1 MIFLILERI
10 DFQAFLF
17 VLYLLYACFCF
28 SDDEVTIHVHKKHKK
43 SQLLSSDED
52 GSQRNNSPSRPP
64 GTPKTTTVEQSLQ
77 HSEKGSSRG
86 TPIRKIPSISS
97 EGSQSKVSLQKK
109 TSISTE
115 GGYQASIE
123 DEQSVS
129 NINEQETVL
138 AGQGSRPL
146 IAIPVCSL
154 DLHVQPETSL
164 VICFCYFCNRWLWNN
179 HLLNFSEDSLL

>member
-1 MIFLILERI
+1 M
-10 DFQAFLF
+10 
-17 VLYLLYACFCF
+17 LYACFCF

-43 SQLLSSDED
+43 SQSGQLVNSDED
-52 GSQRNNSPSRPP
+52 GSQKNNSPSRRPD
-64 GTPKTTTVEQSLQ
+64 TPKTTTVEKSLQ
-77 HSEKGSSRG
+77 HSDKGSSRG

-129 NINEQETVL
+129 NINDQETVL

-146 IAIPVCSL
+146 IAIPVCGP
-154 DLHVQPETSL
+154 DLQPETSL
-164 VICFCYFCNRWLWNN
+164 VV
-179 HLLNFSEDSLL
+179 

>member
-1 MIFLILERI
+1 M
-10 DFQAFLF
+10 F
-17 VLYLLYACFCF
+17 VLYLLCAYFCF
-28 SDDEVTIHVHKKHKK
+28 SDDEVTIHVHKRQKK
-43 SQLLSSDED
+43 SRSSQLGSSDED
-52 GSQRNNSPSRPP
+52 ASQKKNSPSRHP

-77 HSEKGSSRG
+77 NSEKGSTRG

-123 DEQSVS
+123 DEHSIS
-129 NINEQETVL
+129 NINDQETAL

-146 IAIPVCSL
+146 IAIPVWSQEQATVNPL
-154 DLHVQPETSL
+154 PDLQPDTSM
-164 VICFCYFCNRWLWNN
+164 VVCFC
-179 HLLNFSEDSLL
+179 